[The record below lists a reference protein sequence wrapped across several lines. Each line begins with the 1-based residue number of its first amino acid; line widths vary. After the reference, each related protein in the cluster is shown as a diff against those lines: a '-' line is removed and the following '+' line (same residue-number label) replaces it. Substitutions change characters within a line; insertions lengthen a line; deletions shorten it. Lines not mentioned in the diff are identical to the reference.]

1 MSERDATA
9 SIRRRNR
16 AKLIGIF
23 LIAFV
28 PLAGAYALYAFTR
41 GGQPW
46 STTNQGELLM
56 PLRSAAALRVATAD
70 GALAPLA
77 GSWWILV
84 VSGPTCDDECA
95 AATTRLRAVHVLLN
109 QDQSRVRRG
118 ILQMN
123 AVDASALA
131 GGPDPGLER
140 VIGEVPALVY
150 GIYLIDPLTNLVLHY
165 PFSAAGK
172 PVLQDLKRLLSVS
185 QIG

>member
-1 MSERDATA
+1 MSDPAA
-9 SIRRRNR
+9 ILRRNR
-16 AKLIGIF
+16 AKLIGVF
-23 LIAFV
+23 LIAVV
-28 PLAGAYALYAFTR
+28 PLIGAYALYAFLR

-46 STTNQGELLM
+46 STTNQGELLE
-56 PLRSAAALRVATAD
+56 PIRSASALRVD
-70 GALAPLA
+70 VNGELKPLA

-84 VSGPTCDDECA
+84 VRGETCDPECA
-95 AATTRLRAVHVLLN
+95 DATKRLRAVHVLLN

-118 ILQMN
+118 VLQIGP
-123 AVDASALA
+123 VDPSAPVDGA
-131 GGPDPGLER
+131 DPGLER
-140 VIGEVPALVY
+140 VTGSVPGLVY